1 MEYLTSFLAES
12 WHVFRQAAPFLLFGF
27 LVAGLLKALVPADLL
42 VRHFGGRGFAS
53 VLKGALLG
61 APLPLCSCG
70 VLPAAM
76 GLRRQGAG
84 AGATTAF
91 MIATP
96 ETGVDSLAVTY
107 AMIDPLM
114 TVLRPLSAVLTA
126 VVAGLAAN
134 LLPER
139 FIPALKPGVQ
149 ATSACVSGC
158 CSGGCASPVAS
169 AETDPAVPATL
180 SARLRDGL
188 DHAFGEMLADVG
200 LWLVIGVLAAG
211 AIAAFVPP
219 TFFQGLP
226 GGELTSMLAMLVVGV
241 PMYVCASS
249 STPIAAS
256 LLLKGLSPGAA
267 LVFLLTGPATNIT
280 TITVMARTFGTALTG
295 VYVASIVLCSLAFGF
310 LANRIYAALGFDIHA
325 VLSTVT
331 EALPAWLEV
340 SSSFLLLVL
349 IARAVLHSRH
359 DHAALPCEVA
369 QR

>member
-1 MEYLTSFLAES
+1 MDYFVSFLAES
-12 WHVFRQAAPFLLFGF
+12 WHVFRQAAPFLIFGF
-27 LVAGLLKALVPADLL
+27 FIAGMLKALVPADLL
-42 VRHFGGRGFAS
+42 ARHFGGRGFLS

-107 AMIDPLM
+107 ALIDPLM
-114 TVLRPLSAVLTA
+114 TALRPLSAVLTA
-126 VVAGLAAN
+126 VVAGILTN

-139 FIPALKPGVQ
+139 YVPAVKASPVPC
-149 ATSACVSGC
+149 ASGC
-158 CSGGCASPVAS
+158 CGGGCSTQSQSGLIGARTAP
-169 AETDPAVPATL
+169 L
-180 SARLRDGL
+180 SIRLREGL
-188 DHAFGEMLADVG
+188 GHAFGEMLADVG
-200 LWLVIGVLAAG
+200 LWVIIGVLAAG
-211 AIAAFVPP
+211 AISAFAPP
-219 TFFQGLP
+219 TLFTELP
-226 GGELTSMLAMLVVGV
+226 GGEFSSMLVMLVIGV

-267 LVFLLTGPATNIT
+267 LVFLLTGPATNAT
-280 TITVMARTFGTALTG
+280 TVTVMARTFGKALTG
-295 VYVASIVLCSLAFGF
+295 VYVASIALCALFFGY
-310 LANRIYAALGFDIHA
+310 LTNRLYVALGFDIHA
-325 VLSTVT
+325 VLGTTS
-331 EALPAWLEV
+331 EALPSWVELA
-340 SSSFLLLVL
+340 SALLLLGL
-349 IARAVLHSRH
+349 IARALLQARH
-359 DHAALPCEVA
+359 EHAALECETA

>member
-1 MEYLTSFLAES
+1 MEYIYHFLTES

-27 LVAGLLKALVPADLL
+27 LVAGLLKALVPLEFL
-42 VRHFGGRGFAS
+42 VRHFGGRGFYS

-107 AMIDPLM
+107 ALIDPVM
-114 TVLRPLSAVLTA
+114 TVLRPVAAISTA
-126 VVAGLAAN
+126 LVAGVAAN

-139 FIPALKPGVQ
+139 FIPALK
-149 ATSACVSGC
+149 AEAADCLTGC
-158 CSGGCASPVAS
+158 CSGSCATPP
-169 AETDPAVPATL
+169 PAIAPGL
-180 SARLRDGL
+180 SERLRDGMG
-188 DHAFGEMLADVG
+188 HAFGEMLADVG

-211 AIAAFVPP
+211 AISAFVPP
-219 TFFQGLP
+219 SFFLDTL
-226 GGELTSMLAMLVVGV
+226 GGEFTSMLAMMIVGV

-256 LLLKGLSPGAA
+256 LLMKGLSPGAA
-267 LVFLLTGPATNIT
+267 LVFLLTGPATNAT
-280 TITVMARTFGTALTG
+280 TITVMARTFGLALTS
-295 VYVASIVLCSLAFGF
+295 VYVTSIVACSLAFG
-310 LANRIYAALGFDIHA
+310 LIANRIYAALGFDIHA
-325 VLSTVT
+325 MLGEVAETM
-331 EALPAWLEV
+331 PAWLEIA
-340 SSSFLLLVL
+340 SAALLVVL
-349 IARAVLHSRH
+349 ILRALLCARHTHGPEAAGAVSH
-359 DHAALPCEVA
+359 
-369 QR
+369 